1 MTKKLEELFNLPAVE
16 ATPEETEQVIA
27 DHRDLITDVD
37 QAIDRIDAALPTVR
51 DLETGDQELDELAR
65 LAQDK
70 AEDLIDLGMNV
81 EPRFSGVI
89 LQTAG
94 VMLGHAITAKT
105 AKLDKKLKMVQLQ
118 LAKAKLDYQIKKD
131 AKEPVEAAVEGQG
144 IVLDRNE
151 LLKQAGNR
159 LEVIVRQ
166 RHGHRRR
173 AVGDI
178 EDRQL
183 AAAADRGRAGQLHLR
198 PVHRL
203 GLGQV
208 VGAGPDRGADVH
220 AAGHFAGDDDRRLPH
235 G

>member
-27 DHRDLITDVD
+27 DNRELITDVD
-37 QAIDRIDAALPTVR
+37 LAIDRIDAALPTVR

-81 EPRFSGVI
+81 ETRFSGVI

-118 LAKAKLDYQIKKD
+118 LAKAKLDHQIRKD
-131 AKEPVEAAVEGQG
+131 AGTPQEQAIEAEGM
-144 IVLDRNE
+144 VLDRND
-151 LLKQAGNR
+151 LLKH
-159 LEVIVRQ
+159 I
-166 RHGHRRR
+166 
-173 AVGDI
+173 
-178 EDRQL
+178 L
-183 AAAADRGRAGQLHLR
+183 ANKQSK
-198 PVHRL
+198 
-203 GLGQV
+203 
-208 VGAGPDRGADVH
+208 
-220 AAGHFAGDDDRRLPH
+220 
-235 G
+235 

>member
-16 ATPEETEQVIA
+16 ATPEETKQVIA
-27 DHRDLITDVD
+27 DNRDLITDVD
-37 QAIDRIDAALPTVR
+37 LAIDRIDAALPTVR

-118 LAKAKLDYQIKKD
+118 LAKAKLDHQIRKD
-131 AKEPVEAAVEGQG
+131 AGTPQEQAIEAEGM
-144 IVLDRNE
+144 VLDRND
-151 LLKQAGNR
+151 LLKH
-159 LEVIVRQ
+159 I
-166 RHGHRRR
+166 
-173 AVGDI
+173 
-178 EDRQL
+178 L
-183 AAAADRGRAGQLHLR
+183 ANKQNK
-198 PVHRL
+198 
-203 GLGQV
+203 
-208 VGAGPDRGADVH
+208 
-220 AAGHFAGDDDRRLPH
+220 
-235 G
+235 